1 MQNSVLNQVAA
12 SSRADK
18 LNDQTVNLRFPFFK
32 THSKRHRKFQW
43 IGTYIGGTCLTCLID
58 YVRSVS
64 GRNYGFIDKVPI
76 YGYLA
81 IQIHWHSFVVNQRL
95 SDQTRVAALRNP
107 KFSRWNPMKGLTTM
121 RCSQESSL
129 VTIGWYSQ
137 CSQISY
143 EKGMF
148 KSHDIP
154 VSHQKVVA

>member
-12 SSRADK
+12 NSRADK

-32 THSKRHRKFQW
+32 THSKHHRKFQW
-43 IGTYIGGTCLTCLID
+43 IGTYIGGTWKIK

-64 GRNYGFIDKVPI
+64 GRNYGLIDKVPS
-76 YGYLA
+76 GWLSKST
-81 IQIHWHSFVVNQRL
+81 WHSFLVNQRL
-95 SDQTRVAALRNP
+95 SDHRKLLLWNP

-143 EKGMF
+143 EKRMF

-154 VSHQKVVA
+154 VNHQKLVA